1 MGDRGYW
8 IQRVA
13 DKAQLYA
20 EPLPGVPIVEIAGD
34 RRVLVERHHGVVEYG
49 DHTIRVNVD
58 FGLVTVSGDNLQ
70 LMEMTHRQIVIY
82 GTIYSIQLQR
92 RCK

>member
-1 MGDRGYW
+1 MGDRGNW

-20 EPLPGVPIVEIAGD
+20 EPLPGVPIIEIAGD

-49 DHTIRVNVD
+49 EHTIRVNLD

-70 LMEMTHRQIVIY
+70 LMEMTHQQIVIS
-82 GTIYSIQLQR
+82 GMIHSIQLQR